1 MGPVKTRLALT
12 TVLAAAALALSAC
25 ADDEP
30 ETPSDPETSASPSE
44 SATSAAPTEAPT
56 ESPTSPASPTPGAPT
71 GVAADLVGDWSDEA
85 GEWVLHFQDDGTFTL
100 DVDGNETTSGS
111 FSVEGDVITLTGA
124 DGNDQTGR
132 IVGEDLE
139 FRFGTLVR
147 QIP

>member
-1 MGPVKTRLALT
+1 MKTRLALT
-12 TVLAAAALALSAC
+12 TVLATAALTLTAC

-30 ETPSDPETSASPSE
+30 ETPSDPETSATPTE
-44 SATSAAPTEAPT
+44 TATSAAPTTEEPT
-56 ESPTSPASPTPGAPT
+56 APASPTPDAPT
-71 GVAADLVGDWSDEA
+71 GVAADLVGDWADEKN
-85 GEWVLHFQDDGTFTL
+85 EWVLHFQDDGTFTL

-111 FSVEGDVITLTGA
+111 FSVEGDVVTLTGA

-147 QIP
+147 QIS

>member
-1 MGPVKTRLALT
+1 MKTRLALT
-12 TVLAAAALALSAC
+12 TVLATAALTLSAC

-44 SATSAAPTEAPT
+44 SATSAAPTEEPT
-56 ESPTSPASPTPGAPT
+56 TPASPSAETPT
-71 GVAADLVGDWSDEA
+71 GVAADLVGDWADET
-85 GEWVLHFQDDGTFTL
+85 GEWALHFKDDGTFTL

-111 FSVEGDVITLTGA
+111 FSVEGDVVTLTGA

-147 QIP
+147 QIS

>member
-1 MGPVKTRLALT
+1 MKTRLALT
-12 TVLAAAALALSAC
+12 TVLAAAALTLSAC

-30 ETPSDPETSASPSE
+30 ETPSDPETSATPTE
-44 SATSAAPTEAPT
+44 SATSAAPTTEEPT
-56 ESPTSPASPTPGAPT
+56 TPASPTPDAPT
-71 GVAADLVGDWSDEA
+71 GVAADLVGDWADEKN
-85 GEWVLHFQDDGTFTL
+85 EWVLHFQDDGTFTL

-111 FSVEGDVITLTGA
+111 FSVEGDVVTLTGA

-147 QIP
+147 QIS

>member
-1 MGPVKTRLALT
+1 MKTRLALT
-12 TVLAAAALALSAC
+12 TVLATAALALSAC

-30 ETPSDPETSASPSE
+30 ETPSDSETSASPSA
-44 SATSAAPTEAPT
+44 SATSAAPTETPT
-56 ESPTSPASPTPGAPT
+56 TAPASPSAETPT
-71 GVAADLVGDWSDEA
+71 GVAADLVGDWADET
-85 GEWVLHFQDDGTFTL
+85 GEWALHFKDDGTFTL

-147 QIP
+147 QIS